1 MEIKSKASL
10 PAILIALFLVVSF
23 FVIAIGHAISSQ
35 TLRFINT
42 LDFPG
47 LDYIDYF
54 RASENILNH
63 LNPYE
68 IIHSRYVTTPI
79 PALLNTIFV
88 PFGFE
93 RARNMMFLLVVC
105 SVTFGIFLSTS
116 LFPFSKLD
124 KKRIL
129 LGGFISLSLSYP
141 FYFLLYRANIDGWVL
156 LFLCSGLIFMQKS
169 RKEWLSGCFFSLA
182 IFFKIYP
189 ILILL
194 PILLYRRW
202 RVVMW
207 CGIWLV
213 LLGIASSFWLL
224 DFRSTLLERSQS
236 LLRLDENGSLY
247 ATTLLTFV
255 LLGSL
260 GVSFKTNM
268 ILISFIPMIV
278 AVIYGSLI
286 SIMIYVD
293 YKMGKNQRNEIA
305 SYALYLPFMVALP
318 QTVYHYSFVVL
329 FILVPTICHLWQRTP
344 KRSLLL
350 FLMTIGLC
358 LTQWQAIASFN
369 LTQNV
374 FAHAIP
380 GLGLLL
386 LMATI
391 TKFKI
396 DSLRKTQRTTPH
408 PKEIAE

>member
-1 MEIKSKASL
+1 MEIKSKTPL
-10 PAILIALFLVVSF
+10 PAILTALFLVVSF
-23 FVIAIGHAISSQ
+23 VVTIVGSAISNQS
-35 TLRFINT
+35 LRFLNT

-63 LNPYE
+63 LSPYE
-68 IIHSRYVTTPI
+68 IINTRYVTTPI
-79 PALLNTIFV
+79 PALFNTIFV

-93 RARNMMFLLVVC
+93 HARNIMFILVAC
-105 SVTFGIFLSTS
+105 SVAYGIVLSTS

-129 LGGFISLSLSYP
+129 LGCFISLLLSYP
-141 FYFLLYRANIDGWVL
+141 FYFLLYRANIDGWVF
-156 LFLCSGLIFMQKS
+156 LFICSGLLFMQKS
-169 RKEWLSGCFFSLA
+169 GKEWLSGCFFSIA

-194 PILLYRRW
+194 PVLLYRRW
-202 RVVMW
+202 RVIMW

-213 LLGIASSFWLL
+213 LLGVVSSFWLL
-224 DFRSTLLERSQS
+224 DFQSILLEHLQS

-247 ATTLLTFV
+247 ATSLLTFV

-260 GVSFKTNM
+260 GISIETNLT
-268 ILISFIPMIV
+268 LISLIPIIV
-278 AVIYGSLI
+278 ALIYGALI
-286 SIMIYVD
+286 AIMIYAD
-293 YKMGKNQRNEIA
+293 YKMGKNQRDEIV

-318 QTVYHYSFVVL
+318 QTAYHYSFIIL
-329 FILVPTICHLWQRTP
+329 FILIPTLCHLWQQTP
-344 KRSLLL
+344 KHSLLL

-358 LTQWQAIASFN
+358 LTQWHAIASFH

-396 DSLRKTQRTTPH
+396 DSLRKTQRAAH
-408 PKEIAE
+408 HSEVIIE

>member
-10 PAILIALFLVVSF
+10 PATFIAFFLVVSF
-23 FVIAIGHAISSQ
+23 VVIAVGHVISNQS
-35 TLRFINT
+35 LYFLNT

-54 RASENILNH
+54 RASENILKN
-63 LNPYE
+63 LSPYE
-68 IIHSRYVTTPI
+68 IINTRYVTTPI
-79 PALLNTIFV
+79 PALLNTILV

-93 RARNMMFLLVVC
+93 RARNIMFLLVAC
-105 SVTFGIFLSTS
+105 SVVVGIFLSSS
-116 LFPFSKLD
+116 LFPFSKTD
-124 KKRIL
+124 RKRIL
-129 LGGFISLSLSYP
+129 LGGFISLLLSYP
-141 FYFLLYRANIDGWVL
+141 FYFLLYRANIDGWVM
-156 LFLCSGLIFMQKS
+156 LFLCLGLIFMQS
-169 RKEWLSGCFFSLA
+169 AEKEWLSGCFFSLA

-194 PILLYRRW
+194 PIFLYRRW
-202 RVVMW
+202 RVGMW

-224 DFRSTLLERSQS
+224 DFQSTLLERSQS

-260 GVSFKTNM
+260 GVSIKTNM
-268 ILISFIPMIV
+268 MLISFIPMIV
-278 AVIYGSLI
+278 ALIYGSLI
-286 SIMIYVD
+286 SIMIYAD

-329 FILVPTICHLWQRTP
+329 LILIPTICHLWQRSPERPLTM
-344 KRSLLL
+344 
-350 FLMTIGLC
+350 FFMAIGLC
-358 LTQWQAIASFN
+358 LTQWQAIALFN

-386 LMATI
+386 LMVTI
-391 TKFKI
+391 IKYKI
-396 DSLRKTQRTTPH
+396 DSLRKTQQATTH
-408 PKEIAE
+408 TEVITG